1 MLPRDLEQRLSDL
14 IAFQCVLVALRG
26 ASPDAS
32 EEMLWQ
38 TFLSALVQQYGFARA
53 CYAERAGTGFRP
65 VAAVPVSAPGMED
78 LPVDL
83 SEDSPLLRTADMVLP
98 VSVDGC
104 AEGTVV
110 LAGGGEPESDRAGQI
125 DILTAEVAAML
136 ADRRARLR
144 HEEQLRRATLQADA
158 ANRAKS
164 LLLANMSHEI
174 RTPMTGVIGF
184 TNLLAATQLNSEQQD
199 YVEQIRSSGE
209 ALLTLINDIL
219 DFSKI
224 SAGKLALE
232 CRPLDLCKTLEQAV
246 GLLAMQAAEKHLR
259 LTVSID
265 PSTPPTI
272 LGDVVRIR
280 QILVNL
286 LGNAVKFTERG
297 EVSISVSARLAE
309 EGRHVISFVVRDTGP
324 GIPEEHQARIFD
336 SFNQVD
342 ASISRK
348 YGGTGLGLSI
358 SKSLA
363 EQMGG
368 AMALESEVGV
378 GSTFRFTIRALAVE
392 RDSAPPARATGLAEI
407 RTSDIPQMRLMV
419 VDDNA
424 VNRKLLS
431 MTLQR
436 LGIRAALATNGAE
449 ALESLSRS
457 AYDVILMDVQMPVM
471 DGLEATR
478 RIRRSYPAG
487 AQPRI
492 VAMTAGAFPEDRA
505 HCLEA
510 GMDDYLSKPVNI
522 DELVETLR
530 RIQPALS
537 A

>member
-1 MLPRDLEQRLSDL
+1 
-14 IAFQCVLVALRG
+14 
-26 ASPDAS
+26 
-32 EEMLWQ
+32 
-38 TFLSALVQQYGFARA
+38 
-53 CYAERAGTGFRP
+53 
-65 VAAVPVSAPGMED
+65 
-78 LPVDL
+78 
-83 SEDSPLLRTADMVLP
+83 
-98 VSVDGC
+98 
-104 AEGTVV
+104 
-110 LAGGGEPESDRAGQI
+110 
-125 DILTAEVAAML
+125 
-136 ADRRARLR
+136 
-144 HEEQLRRATLQADA
+144 
-158 ANRAKS
+158 
-164 LLLANMSHEI
+164 
-174 RTPMTGVIGF
+174 
-184 TNLLAATQLNSEQQD
+184 
-199 YVEQIRSSGE
+199 
-209 ALLTLINDIL
+209 
-219 DFSKI
+219 
-224 SAGKLALE
+224 
-232 CRPLDLCKTLEQAV
+232 
-246 GLLAMQAAEKHLR
+246 MQAAEKHLR